1 MRECNLKTLFKL
13 CNRYQATVVSN
24 GCWTYSHFKLGEGG
38 HVDDADGLFAAFDL
52 FPNNIKPVRLV
63 EGLAL
68 VQGQQICTQP
78 QKVFFLLFLA
88 IFSSSVVISL
98 IVKKK
103 KNAAKFP

>member
-1 MRECNLKTLFKL
+1 M
-13 CNRYQATVVSN
+13 VSN

-68 VQGQQICTQP
+68 VQGQQIYTKP
-78 QKVFFLLFLA
+78 QKVIFLLSLAAMKA

-98 IVKKK
+98 VVKKEHR
-103 KNAAKFP
+103 